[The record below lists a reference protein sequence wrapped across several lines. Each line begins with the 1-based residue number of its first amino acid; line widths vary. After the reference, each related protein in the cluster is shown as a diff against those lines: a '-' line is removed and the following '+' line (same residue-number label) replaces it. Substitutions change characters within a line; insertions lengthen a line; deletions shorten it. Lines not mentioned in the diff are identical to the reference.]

1 MIIKLNGVMQSMP
14 KQYNYGQVQLAAYI
28 ADYINEE
35 LARGNTDIDKYM
47 IADAID
53 AYEGGAE

>member
-1 MIIKLNGVMQSMP
+1 MKTNDINRIIDDAIRMKLAQ
-14 KQYNYGQVQLAAYI
+14 YI
-28 ADYINEE
+28 ADYVMEE
-35 LARGNTDIDKYM
+35 QARGNTTVDKWM

>member
-1 MIIKLNGVMQSMP
+1 MKTNDINRIIDDAIRMKLAQ
-14 KQYNYGQVQLAAYI
+14 YI